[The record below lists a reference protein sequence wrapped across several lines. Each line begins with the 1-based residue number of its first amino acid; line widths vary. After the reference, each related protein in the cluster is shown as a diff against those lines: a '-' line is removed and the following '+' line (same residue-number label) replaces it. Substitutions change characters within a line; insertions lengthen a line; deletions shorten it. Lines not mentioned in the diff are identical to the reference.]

1 VIPPTYAIGCCLHYR
16 VNGGINHVPALR
28 RAHFRDD
35 FLFCAS
41 GYRRQDGS
49 DEIVRGEQPRRIA
62 RGIGCRAAPIALTKD
77 LPASTRNDQRLSEG
91 RRLVDADGGLGM
103 ILVTGSILA
112 REDTFD
118 DVLRSCLE
126 HVERSRKEPGCISHD
141 VHVDCQNPMRLF
153 FFEQWADEAA
163 LRTHFAVEG
172 SKAFVRSLKG
182 RIVETSGTKIYRAEA
197 IPR

>member
-1 VIPPTYAIGCCLHYR
+1 MR
-16 VNGGINHVPALR
+16 
-28 RAHFRDD
+28 
-35 FLFCAS
+35 S
-41 GYRRQDGS
+41 G
-49 DEIVRGEQPRRIA
+49 
-62 RGIGCRAAPIALTKD
+62 AAPDTLTGHSARLD
-77 LPASTRNDQRLSEG
+77 ADRRPRNAG
-91 RRLVDADGGLGM
+91 VDATGERM

>member
-1 VIPPTYAIGCCLHYR
+1 MRCG
-16 VNGGINHVPALR
+16 
-28 RAHFRDD
+28 
-35 FLFCAS
+35 
-41 GYRRQDGS
+41 
-49 DEIVRGEQPRRIA
+49 
-62 RGIGCRAAPIALTKD
+62 AAPDTLTD
-77 LPASTRNDQRLSEG
+77 SSARLDAERRPQDAG
-91 RRLVDADGGLGM
+91 RSATGERM

-112 REDTFD
+112 REEAFD
-118 DVLRSCLE
+118 DVLRACLE

-182 RIVETSGTKIYRAEA
+182 RIVETSGTKIYRAET